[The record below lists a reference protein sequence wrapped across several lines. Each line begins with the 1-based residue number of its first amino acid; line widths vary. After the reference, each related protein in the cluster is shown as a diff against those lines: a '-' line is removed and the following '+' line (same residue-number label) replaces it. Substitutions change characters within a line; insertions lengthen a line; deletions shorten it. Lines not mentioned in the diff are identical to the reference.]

1 MTLWINSKKI
11 VCAAMLSV
19 VQLILCVGLFLPAS
33 LNAPWLTT
41 SLTTSPIVAT
51 YESSAQVPDPGSI
64 DIDRASDKAD
74 EASDKVFD
82 GLDTTKRII
91 GKTDK
96 RNEIIQKARET
107 ASGKLKALSDRAEQA
122 PDAESLTP
130 PDKQVLD
137 QIQN

>member
-1 MTLWINSKKI
+1 MILIDSKNILRI
-11 VCAAMLSV
+11 VTIGIAQVLLCIGLLSPLRV
-19 VQLILCVGLFLPAS
+19 
-33 LNAPWLTT
+33 TT
-41 SLTTSPIVAT
+41 ELSPGTPIVAT
-51 YESSAQVPDPGSI
+51 YESSAQVPDPNSI
-64 DIDRASDKAD
+64 DVDRASAKAD
-74 EASDKVFD
+74 EASEQIFE

-96 RNEIIQKARET
+96 RNQVIQKARET
-107 ASGKLKALSDRAEQA
+107 ASHKLKDLSERADQT

>member
-1 MTLWINSKKI
+1 MMLSIRSKKI
-11 VCAAMLSV
+11 LRAVAIGAIQVVLCMGLMLPV
-19 VQLILCVGLFLPAS
+19 NTNVLMITMP
-33 LNAPWLTT
+33 
-41 SLTTSPIVAT
+41 PIVAT

-64 DIDRASDKAD
+64 DVDRASDKAD
-74 EASDKVFD
+74 EASDQIFE

-107 ASGKLKALSDRAEQA
+107 ASNKLKDLSDRAEQV
-122 PDAESLTP
+122 PDAEALTP